1 MHNGPGDKLHHFQL
15 AYKWLCSTPYR
26 AFTSPPPTL
35 ERGANILDTRTLS
48 PSRVQCPVECYFHQL
63 KELAWP
69 LATSGGQGSL
79 ELVLGTPPPPP
90 PWDSSS
96 LRWESPIRPMIAHK
110 CERFRCMDVRL
121 TAARKFASLARNSSL
136 NGRMSPLLHI
146 VNEKSMKSRGRC
158 VHWEGSEQKT
168 LKMFHTRS
176 HAHHFIWGEIFDLFP
191 AWFHGDPRKV
201 LLPTN
206 SYGEFCGQKGTSNA

>member
-1 MHNGPGDKLHHFQL
+1 M
-15 AYKWLCSTPYR
+15 
-26 AFTSPPPTL
+26 
-35 ERGANILDTRTLS
+35 
-48 PSRVQCPVECYFHQL
+48 
-63 KELAWP
+63 
-69 LATSGGQGSL
+69 
-79 ELVLGTPPPPP
+79 LGTPPPPP